1 MKKKLV
7 SIMLVAA
14 MALSVAAVVHQK
26 ETLQRRTEPKQWL
39 PV

>member
-14 MALSVAAVVHQK
+14 MALSVAACGSSK
-26 ETLQRRTEPKQWL
+26 WL